1 MKKILTLAIALL
13 LGASIAIAQE
23 AVSTAPSPKPS
34 PSPSGTTEVER
45 VVVSGG
51 AIESS
56 ETDKAQS
63 VTILSEDNLKLQTQ
77 PTLGDTLETQP
88 GVGGSGFAAGASR
101 PVIRGQADNRI
112 RVLNNG
118 TEVFDVSNLSP
129 DHAPSVSTLLSQSI
143 EVVRGPA
150 TILYGSGAIGG
161 VVNVTDNLIPVE
173 QPPTT
178 LSGEVDARFNSVD
191 LERSGAM
198 ALTLSPFKHFVIH
211 AEGSLL
217 RTDDRSIP
225 GFALD
230 QRIRAELTPEQRHDD
245 GFGGNPF
252 GTVPNTMVETKDF
265 GIGASYVWDK
275 GYFGASYTRFLSYYG
290 VPNDPETDEPGVPPA
305 RVHLNVRKD
314 QYNVR
319 SSVVDPL
326 PWFSV
331 ANLKFVYTDYKH
343 DELDNNKVGAT
354 FKTNGFDSRIELV
367 HQPIGPFQ
375 GSIGSQV
382 FYKELSVL
390 GGEAFLQP
398 TQALAAA
405 GFLFEEVKLNPVR
418 IQFGMRVESNS
429 VSIDS
434 SDPELTSLTSPSQK
448 DQEFLPV
455 SGAAG
460 AIYDFAKDWQLALNL
475 AYSQRAPTP
484 EELFAR
490 GPHDATFQFII
501 GDPNL
506 DVEINRSVD
515 LSLRRT
521 AGRVT
526 GFISGFYTSYDG
538 FIDFTPTGVFEEGL
552 QVFIYTPK
560 QATFYGGEGRV
571 DFHLLPLEITRAN
584 EPSDSKSV
592 KNVIMGGEETA
603 QKNPNDL
610 YLRLQADYVHAE
622 DSSGEPLPR
631 ITPFRW
637 GVSLNYESE
646 HWTASIEGWLVDS
659 QNRVAEFETTTPNY
673 TFFNVSAGYK
683 FQAWRTYNYL
693 YVRATNL
700 LDAEGRDHLS
710 FLKEVFPLPGR
721 GVVVGLRSTF

>member
-1 MKKILTLAIALL
+1 M
-13 LGASIAIAQE
+13 AQN
-23 AVSTAPSPKPS
+23 AVTAAPSPTPT
-34 PSPSGTTEVER
+34 PSPSGTAEAER

-51 AIESS
+51 AIERS
-56 ETDKAQS
+56 ETDTAQP
-63 VTILSEDNLKLQTQ
+63 VTVLSEDNLKLRTE
-77 PTLGDTLETQP
+77 PTLGDTLAAQP
-88 GVGGSGFAAGASR
+88 GVSASGFTAGASR
-101 PVIRGQADNRI
+101 PIIRGQGDNRI

-150 TILYGSGAIGG
+150 TILFGSGAIGG

-173 QPPTT
+173 QPPTPI
-178 LSGEVDARFNSVD
+178 SGEVDGRFDSAD

-198 ALTLSPFKHFVIH
+198 ALTLSPFQHFVIH

-217 RTDDRSIP
+217 RTDDRRIP

-230 QRIRAELTPEQRHDD
+230 DRIRSELTPAQKHND
-245 GFGGNPF
+245 GFGGDPF
-252 GTVPNTMVETKDF
+252 GIVPNTFVKTKDF

-275 GYFGASYTRFLSYYG
+275 GYIGASYNRFLSEYG
-290 VPNDPETDEPGVPPA
+290 VPDNPEVDDPTVPPA
-305 RVHLNVRKD
+305 RVHLKLRKD

-319 SSVVDPL
+319 SSIVDPL

-343 DELDNNKVGAT
+343 DEIDNETVGAT
-354 FKTNGFDSRIELV
+354 FKTKGVDSRIELV
-367 HQPIGPFQ
+367 HQPIGLFE
-375 GSIGSQV
+375 GSIGSQI
-382 FYKELSVL
+382 FYKKLSVL
-390 GGEAFLQP
+390 GEEAFLQP
-398 TQALAAA
+398 NETLTIA
-405 GFLFEEVKLNPVR
+405 GFVFEEVKLNPVR
-418 IQFGMRVESNS
+418 LQFGVRVEHDS

-434 SDPELTSLTSPSQK
+434 SDPNLTSLTSPSQK
-448 DQEFLPV
+448 DQEFWPI

-460 AIYDFAKDWQLALNL
+460 AIYDFAQGWQLALNL
-475 AYSQRAPTP
+475 NYSERAPIA

-490 GPHDATFQFII
+490 GPHDATFQFLI

-506 DVEINRSVD
+506 DIEINRSVD
-515 LSLRRT
+515 LSLRKT
-521 AGRVT
+521 AGVVT

-538 FIDFTPTGVFEEGL
+538 FIDFTPTGEFEEDL
-552 QVFIYTPK
+552 RVFIYTPK
-560 QATFYGGEGRV
+560 KATFYGGEARA
-571 DFHLLPLEITRAN
+571 DFHLLPLSITKVR
-584 EPSDSKSV
+584 EQSDSKSV
-592 KNVIMGGEETA
+592 KNVITGGEETT
-603 QKNPNDL
+603 QTNPNDL
-610 YLRLQADYVHAE
+610 YLRIQGDYVHAE
-622 DSSGEPLPR
+622 DADTGEPLAR
-631 ITPFRW
+631 ITPFRYSA
-637 GVSLNYESE
+637 SLNYESE
-646 HWTASIEGWLVDS
+646 HWIASIEGQRVNS

>member
-1 MKKILTLAIALL
+1 MKKVLTAATMLFFWARVAMAQNPAP
-13 LGASIAIAQE
+13 ASA
-23 AVSTAPSPKPS
+23 SPTPS
-34 PSPSGTTEVER
+34 PSPGVAEAER

-51 AIESS
+51 AIEQS

-63 VTILSEDNLKLQTQ
+63 VTILTEDNLKLQTA
-77 PTLGDTLETQP
+77 PTLGDTLSTQP
-88 GVGGSGFAAGASR
+88 GIGGSDFTAGASR
-101 PVIRGQADNRI
+101 PVIRGQADNRV

-173 QPPTT
+173 QPAER
-178 LSGEVDARFNSVD
+178 LSGEVDGRFDSVD

-198 ALTLSPFKHFVIH
+198 ALTLSPFQHFVIH
-211 AEGSLL
+211 AEGSIL

-230 QRIRAELTPEQRHDD
+230 QRIRAELTPEQRHDN

-252 GTVPNTMVETKDF
+252 GTVPNTFVKTKDF
-265 GIGASYVWDK
+265 GIGASYVWNK
-275 GYFGASYTRFLSYYG
+275 GYIGASYSRFLSEYG
-290 VPNDPETDEPGVPPA
+290 VPDDPEVDEPGVPPE

-319 SSVVDPL
+319 SSIIDPL

-343 DELDNNKVGAT
+343 DEIDNNTVGAT
-354 FKTNGFDSRIELV
+354 FKTHGVDSRIELV
-367 HQPIGPFQ
+367 HQPIGPFE

-382 FYKELSVL
+382 FYKALSVL

-398 TQALAAA
+398 TENLAVA
-405 GFLFEEVKLNPVR
+405 GFIFEEVKLAPVR
-418 IQFGMRVESNS
+418 LQFGARVEHDS

-448 DQEFLPV
+448 NQDFLPV

-475 AYSQRAPTP
+475 TYSQRAPTP

-501 GDPNL
+501 GDPTL

-526 GFISGFYTSYDG
+526 GFVSGFYTSYDG
-538 FIDFTPTGVFEEGL
+538 FIDFNPTGQFEDGL

-560 QATFYGGEGRV
+560 KATFYGGEGRV
-571 DFHLLPLEITRAN
+571 DFHLLPLSITKIS

-592 KNVIMGGEETA
+592 KNVITGGEQIVE
-603 QKNPNDL
+603 KNPNDL

-631 ITPFRW
+631 ITPFRY
-637 GVSLNYESE
+637 GISLNYESE
-646 HWTASIEGWLVDS
+646 HWLASIEGWRVDA
-659 QNRVAEFETTTPNY
+659 QNRVAEFETTTPGY

-683 FQAWRTYNYL
+683 FQWGRTYNY
-693 YVRATNL
+693 VFARGTNL

-710 FLKEVFPLPGR
+710 FLKEVLPLPGR
-721 GVVVGLRSTF
+721 GVVVGLRTTF

>member
-1 MKKILTLAIALL
+1 MKKVLTAATMLL
-13 LGASIAIAQE
+13 FCAPIVMAQNPAPASA
-23 AVSTAPSPKPS
+23 SPTPS
-34 PSPSGTTEVER
+34 PSPGVAEAER

-51 AIESS
+51 AIEQS

-63 VTILSEDNLKLQTQ
+63 VTILTEDNLKLQTA
-77 PTLGDTLETQP
+77 PTLGDTLSTQP
-88 GVGGSGFAAGASR
+88 GVGGSDFTAGASR
-101 PVIRGQADNRI
+101 PVIRGQADNRV

-173 QPPTT
+173 QPAER
-178 LSGEVDARFNSVD
+178 LSGEVDGRFGSVD

-198 ALTLSPFKHFVIH
+198 ALTLSPFQHFVIH
-211 AEGSLL
+211 AEGSIL

-230 QRIRAELTPEQRHDD
+230 QRIRAELTPEQRHDN

-252 GTVPNTMVETKDF
+252 GTVPNTFVKTKDF

-275 GYFGASYTRFLSYYG
+275 GYIGASYSRFLSEYG
-290 VPNDPETDEPGVPPA
+290 VPDDPEVDEPGVPPE

-319 SSVVDPL
+319 SSIVEPL

-343 DELDNNKVGAT
+343 DEIDNNTVGAT
-354 FKTNGFDSRIELV
+354 FKTNGVDSRIELV
-367 HQPIGPFQ
+367 HQPIGPFE

-382 FYKELSVL
+382 FYKALSVL

-398 TQALAAA
+398 TENLAAA
-405 GFLFEEVKLNPVR
+405 GFIFEEVKLAPVR
-418 IQFGMRVESNS
+418 LQFGARVEHDA

-448 DQEFLPV
+448 NQDFLPV

-475 AYSQRAPTP
+475 TYSQRAPTP

-526 GFISGFYTSYDG
+526 GFVSGFYTSYDG
-538 FIDFTPTGVFEEGL
+538 FIDFTPTGEIEDGL

-560 QATFYGGEGRV
+560 KATFYGGEGRV
-571 DFHLLPLEITRAN
+571 DFHLLPLSITKIS

-592 KNVIMGGEETA
+592 KNVITKGEQIVE
-603 QKNPNDL
+603 KNPNDL

-631 ITPFRW
+631 ITPFRY
-637 GVSLNYESE
+637 GISLNYESE
-646 HWTASIEGWLVDS
+646 HWLASIEGWRVDA
-659 QNRVAEFETTTPNY
+659 QNRVAEFETTTPGY
-673 TFFNVSAGYK
+673 TFFNISAGYK

-710 FLKEVFPLPGR
+710 FLKEVLPLPGR
-721 GVVVGLRSTF
+721 GVVVGLRTTF